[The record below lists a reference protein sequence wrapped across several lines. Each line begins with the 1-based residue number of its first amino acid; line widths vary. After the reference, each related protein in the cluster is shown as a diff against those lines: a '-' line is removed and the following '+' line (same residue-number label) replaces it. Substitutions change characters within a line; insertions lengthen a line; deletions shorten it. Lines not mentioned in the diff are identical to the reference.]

1 MNIPGPRLVGLA
13 NDFMPTEAWPNS
25 HSNFHLET
33 RGLGLNECLST
44 VGYKARYYRSVAI
57 GFVRTVVCLPY
68 RHTTYSGPD
77 CGGQLPVVKSQVC
90 TWNAGNVWL
99 KQIESKK
106 EKAFVM
112 YKLLEQLVIRNK
124 FLRRAG
130 RRLECKFYQ
139 WQNEMCSSLLFEP
152 TKLETASC
160 ECFFFSFCWLT
171 FCSGVDLFVDMF
183 SIVIGI
189 LLRLWEIGNVI

>member
-130 RRLECKFYQ
+130 RTWSVNFTSDKMRCAVVYCLNQ
-139 WQNEMCSSLLFEP
+139 QNW
-152 TKLETASC
+152 KLHHVNV
-160 ECFFFSFCWLT
+160 FFFFFFLLT
-171 FCSGVDLFVDMF
+171 LF
-183 SIVIGI
+183 
-189 LLRLWEIGNVI
+189 L